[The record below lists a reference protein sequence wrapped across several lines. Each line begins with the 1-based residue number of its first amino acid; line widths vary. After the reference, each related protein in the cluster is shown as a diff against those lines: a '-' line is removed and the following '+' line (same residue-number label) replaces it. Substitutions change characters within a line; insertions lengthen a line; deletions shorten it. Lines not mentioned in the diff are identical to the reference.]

1 MENKICV
8 AWRGDACLGIKKVNS
23 KTLFRQCRQNAAFQ
37 SRKNV
42 IEGFFLSCG
51 HDSGTSLEVKSQANA
66 RVALLSYA
74 MPSLGNLCEGER
86 ERKKWVRISAK

>member
-42 IEGFFLSCG
+42 IEGFFYLAG
-51 HDSGTSLEVKSQANA
+51 MIQAQVWKLKSKAND

-74 MPSLGNLCEGER
+74 MPSLGNLR
-86 ERKKWVRISAK
+86 ECKKWVRISAK

>member
-51 HDSGTSLEVKSQANA
+51 HDSGTILEVKSQANA

-86 ERKKWVRISAK
+86 ERKK